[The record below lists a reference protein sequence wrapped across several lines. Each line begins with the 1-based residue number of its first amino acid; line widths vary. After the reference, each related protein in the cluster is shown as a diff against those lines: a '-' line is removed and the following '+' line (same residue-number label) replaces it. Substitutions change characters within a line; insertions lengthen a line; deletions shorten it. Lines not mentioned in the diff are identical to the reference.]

1 MQPILRITLAAAAV
15 AAFLAL
21 VNTSTMYASMMNHGH
36 SFGRMFVWQLGGWS
50 VWALSAPWIVRNS
63 ARLGVG
69 KLMLLGA
76 ALIPVQWTLGALI
89 TVGLQPLM
97 PIVAYSFTDAL
108 SLSWR
113 SAIILNALAFGLL
126 LVSGRAFAAHE
137 RTQQLEIRK
146 SQLEAELT
154 RAQLAALRLE
164 IQPHFLF
171 NTLNSIAALIR
182 TREND
187 AALAMLLGLSD
198 LMRSTLERP
207 PGQMLPLGDEL
218 DLVKRYVDIQ
228 RVRFGERLEVT
239 YNVASACEKVDVPAF
254 LVQPLVE
261 NALRHGLADRRPCHV
276 EIGATEHGGGEVR
289 LWVRD
294 DGAGLPS
301 GFDLERH
308 AGTGLS
314 NISTRLKRLYG
325 AAASMALRP
334 NTPAGT
340 IVELILPRHRA
351 IEV

>member
-1 MQPILRITLAAAAV
+1 MQPIVRVTLIAAAG

-21 VNTSTMYASMMNHGH
+21 VNTSTMYLSMISHGH
-36 SFGRMFVWQLGGWS
+36 SFARMFVWQLGAWS
-50 VWALSAPWIVRNS
+50 VWAFAAPWILRNS
-63 ARLGVG
+63 ARLGVSQ
-69 KLMLLGA
+69 LIALGVA
-76 ALIPVQWTLGALI
+76 MIVVQWVVLGLLTVWLQPLRPIASYTFSDALSVSWATLI
-89 TVGLQPLM
+89 TVN
-97 PIVAYSFTDAL
+97 S
-108 SLSWR
+108 
-113 SAIILNALAFGLL
+113 LAFGLL
-126 LVSGRAFAAHE
+126 LVGGRAFAAYE
-137 RTQQLEIRK
+137 RTRQLELRK

-182 TREND
+182 TRDND
-187 AALAMLLGLSD
+187 AALSMLVGLSD

-207 PGQMLPLGDEL
+207 PGQLLPLGDEL

-228 RVRFGERLEVT
+228 RVRFGDRLEVT
-239 YNVASACEKVDVPAF
+239 YRIDRACEQVDVPAF

-261 NALRHGLADRRPCHV
+261 NALRHGLADTRPCHV
-276 EIGATEHGGGEVR
+276 EIGATEHNGDEVR

-325 AAASMALRP
+325 AAASLVLRP
-334 NTPAGT
+334 NSPAGT

-351 IEV
+351 SEA

>member
-1 MQPILRITLAAAAV
+1 MQPVLRVTLIAAAG

-21 VNTSTMYASMMNHGH
+21 VNTSTIYLSMLSHGH
-36 SFGRMFVWQLGGWS
+36 SFGRMFVWQLGAWS
-50 VWALSAPWIVRNS
+50 VWAFAAPWIVRNS
-63 ARLGVG
+63 ARLRIVQ
-69 KLMLLGA
+69 LLALGA
-76 ALIPVQWTLGALI
+76 ALILLQWLVMALF
-89 TVGLQPLM
+89 TVGLQPLL
-97 PIVAYSFTDAL
+97 PVASYTFSDAL
-108 SLSWR
+108 SAS
-113 SAIILNALAFGLL
+113 SATLITVNSLAFGLL
-126 LVSGRAFAAHE
+126 LVGGRAFAAYE
-137 RTQQLEIRK
+137 RTRQLELRK

-182 TREND
+182 TRDND
-187 AALAMLLGLSD
+187 AALSMLVGLSD

-207 PGQMLPLGDEL
+207 PGQLLPLGEEL

-228 RVRFGERLEVT
+228 RVRFGDRLEVT
-239 YNVASACEKVDVPAF
+239 YRIDSTCERIDVPAF

-261 NALRHGLADRRPCHV
+261 NALRHGLADLRPCHV
-276 EIGATEHGGGEVR
+276 EIGATEHNSNEVR

-308 AGTGLS
+308 AGTGLR

-325 AAASMALRP
+325 AAASLALRP
-334 NTPAGT
+334 NSPAGT

-351 IEV
+351 SEA